1 MLAATVA
8 ASLISCATTPS
19 APIAPAPICSSD
31 ADCTVKWAAA
41 RTYVLQNAAYKIQ
54 TYSPDFL
61 QTFNPAPYDAQLA
74 ATVNKAPQPNGT
86 FAIVATF
93 YCANVF
99 GCVPNAARVLDGFNR
114 YVAGMGSTPEAH

>member
-1 MLAATVA
+1 MLAAPIA

-41 RTYVLQNAAYKIQ
+41 RTYVLQNTAYKIQ
-54 TYSPDFL
+54 TYSPDFM
-61 QTFNPAPYDAQLA
+61 QTFNPGPGDAALA

-86 FAIVATF
+86 YAIVATF
-93 YCANVF
+93 FCNNMF
-99 GCVPNAARVLDGFNR
+99 GCVPSASLVLDGFNR
-114 YVAGMGSTPEAH
+114 YVAGVGNASEAH